1 MSIDR
6 INKLIESIKDKT
18 YSPNPAK
25 RIYIPKKER
34 EDASVRNTVF

>member
-6 INKLIESIKDKT
+6 INKLIESIKDET

-25 RIYIPKKER
+25 RIYIPKR
-34 EDASVRNTVF
+34 MGRCVR

>member
-6 INKLIESIKDKT
+6 INKLIESIKDET

-25 RIYIPKKER
+25 RTYIPKR
-34 EDASVRNTVF
+34 MGRCVR